1 LGRGAARSRL
11 SAHGAD
17 SFLLTL
23 DRAPAGGV
31 TRLDTVGLAAFP
43 EETLMKWFLILA
55 TSLLAAAATGA
66 LALDLAAPIPVDP
79 AVTSGVLSNGLHYYV
94 RANAKP
100 EQRATLWLVVGAGS
114 VDEDDDQRG
123 LAHMTEHMAFNGT
136 ANFPREALVNYLES
150 IGMQFGPE
158 VNAYTNQDE
167 TVYMLQVPTDQPELL
182 AKGLQILEDWAH
194 RVSFED
200 TEIDKERGVIVEE
213 WRLGRGAD
221 ERMYDA
227 QLPIIFQGSRY
238 AARNTI
244 GDPELIKTFPHDTI
258 RRFYRDWYRP
268 DLMAVVAVGDF
279 DKAAV
284 EAAIRERFAGI
295 PRPASERPLLQ
306 PPVPDHDRTLYAV
319 TTDPEAARTFVSVLF
334 KHDPYPETTIA
345 DYRRDLLGTL
355 ANAMLRSRFAE
366 LSRQADPPFSNAFAS
381 DRREARTKSFYTLA
395 AFVKEDG
402 VARGLDALMTEVER
416 ARRHGFT
423 AGELERAKAELL
435 RQAEQGAAEKDKTES
450 RRFARAYQTHFL
462 RGTPYTGPEQR
473 LALAQELLP
482 AITLAEVD
490 ARLREMVT
498 TGSRVVTVEAPQK
511 EGLAVP
517 GEAEL
522 AAILDG
528 VAARDIPAYVDA
540 TVDAPLVP
548 APPAPAAIVAR
559 TTDAALGTTTWT
571 LANGVR
577 VVLKPTTFK
586 NDEVLLWATSPGG
599 SSLILDDGEYARV
612 SAAPGIVASSGV
624 GAFDPTALQKKL
636 AGKIVRVWPFVSSL
650 DEGLRGSASPQ
661 DLETMLQMVYLLVTA
676 PREDQAAFR
685 SLIERQRSSLQSRS
699 ADPEAAFHDTV
710 TTVVTGYHPRRLPPS
725 VADLDRLDLAGS
737 LAFYRERFGDCS
749 DFTFFLVG
757 AIDPAVA
764 EPLVRTYLGGLP
776 GGGRQETWRD
786 EMVPLPRGVQERT
799 LHRGTEPKSLV
810 EMVFAGADPWTWE
823 GQYAMESLCDVLRIR
838 LRETIREDKSGTYGV
853 RVSGGISKQPDGRH
867 QLSISWGCDPARVQE
882 LTDAV
887 WVQLRD
893 IADQGPDAET
903 LAKVKATQLR
913 DDETSLQRNDYW
925 LDQLV
930 RHQRLGTDPHLILS
944 RPALVNGLTAD
955 MVRDEARRVIDPQN
969 VVKVVLLPQE

>member
-1 LGRGAARSRL
+1 M
-11 SAHGAD
+11 
-17 SFLLTL
+17 
-23 DRAPAGGV
+23 
-31 TRLDTVGLAAFP
+31 TRY
-43 EETLMKWFLILA
+43 LILA
-55 TSLLAAAATGA
+55 TSLLAVGASCA
-66 LALDLAAPIPVDP
+66 LAVDLAAPIPVDP
-79 AVTSGVLSNGLHYYV
+79 AVTTGELPNGLRYYL
-94 RANAKP
+94 RENAKP
-100 EQRATLWLVVGAGS
+100 EQRAALWLVVGAGS
-114 VDEDDDQRG
+114 VDEDDDQLG

-136 ANFPREALVNYLES
+136 ENFPRLALVNYLES
-150 IGMQFGPE
+150 VGMQFGPE

-182 AKGLQILEDWAH
+182 ATGLQILEEWAH

-200 TEIDKERGVIVEE
+200 GEIDKERGVIVEE

-227 QLPIIFQGSRY
+227 QLPIIFHGSRY

-244 GDPELIKTFPHDTI
+244 GDPEIIRTFPHDTI

-279 DKAAV
+279 DKDVV
-284 EAAIRERFAGI
+284 EAAIRERFAAI
-295 PRPASERPLLQ
+295 PRPASPRPRLE
-306 PPVPDHDRTLYAV
+306 PPVPDHDRTLFAV
-319 TTDPEAARTFVSVLF
+319 TTDPEASSTFVSVLF
-334 KHDPYPETTIA
+334 KHAPYPETTVA
-345 DYRRDLLGTL
+345 DYRRGLLGQL

-381 DRREARTKSFYTLA
+381 DRRQARTKSFYTLA

-402 VARGLDALMTEVER
+402 VARGLDAMLTEVER

-423 AGELERAKAELL
+423 PGELERAKAEYL
-435 RQAEQGAAEKDKTES
+435 RQSEQGAAEKDKTES
-450 RRFARAYQTHFL
+450 QRFARAYQTHFL

-473 LALAQELLP
+473 LALARDLLP
-482 AITLAEVD
+482 TITLAEVD

-498 TGSRVVTVEAPQK
+498 TGSRVVTVEAPRR

-528 VAARDIPAYVDA
+528 VAGRDIPAYVDA
-540 TVDAPLVP
+540 TIDAPLVP
-548 APPAPAAIVAR
+548 APPAPAAITAR
-559 TTDAALGTTTWT
+559 ETDAVLGTTTWT

-599 SSLILDDGEYARV
+599 SSLILDDALYPRV
-612 SAAPGIVASSGV
+612 SGAAGIVAASGA

-650 DEGLRGSASPQ
+650 EEGLRGSASPQ
-661 DLETMLQMVYLLVTA
+661 DLETMLQMAYLLVTA

-699 ADPEAAFHDTV
+699 ADPEAAFRDTV
-710 TTVVTGYHPRRLPPS
+710 TAVVNGHHPRRLPPN

-749 DFTFFLVG
+749 DFTFYLVG
-757 AIDPAVA
+757 AVDPAVA

-776 GGGRQETWRD
+776 GGGRQESWRNED
-786 EMVPLPRGVQERT
+786 VPLPRGVQERT
-799 LHRGTEPKSLV
+799 LRRGTEPKSLV
-810 EMVFAGADPWTWE
+810 ELTFIGAQPWSWQS
-823 GQYAMESLCDVLRIR
+823 QYAMESLCDVLRIR

-853 RVSGGISKQPDGRH
+853 RVSGGISKVPDARRA
-867 QLSISWGCDPARVQE
+867 LSIGWGCDPTRVSE

-893 IADQGPDAET
+893 IAEKGPDAET
-903 LAKVKATQLR
+903 IAKVKATQLR
-913 DDETSLQRNDYW
+913 DDETNLQRNDYW
-925 LDQLV
+925 VEQLV
-930 RHQRLGTDPHLILS
+930 RHQRLGNDPHLILG
-944 RPALVNGLTAD
+944 RPALVASLTPE
-955 MVRDEARRVIDPQN
+955 MVREAARLAIDPQN
-969 VVKVVLLPQE
+969 VIKVVLLPQE